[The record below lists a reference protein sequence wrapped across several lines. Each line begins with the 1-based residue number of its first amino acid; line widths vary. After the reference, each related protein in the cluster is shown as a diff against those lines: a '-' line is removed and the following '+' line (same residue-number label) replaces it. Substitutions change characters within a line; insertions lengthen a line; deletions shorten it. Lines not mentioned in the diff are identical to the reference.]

1 MQVGGS
7 DVVVDGASCDG
18 RTELVKAIQ
27 GQNAGVSAVLLCRSL
42 LLKKCR
48 MCHSYRP
55 CVLLRRTARGHPRL
69 TRVADAVAGYGASRN
84 LLGCIVPV
92 PPGAGRKIE
101 DTTRLWVLT
110 CTHRARGSSA
120 GMRPGNMSCICNGN
134 V

>member
-55 CVLLRRTARGHPRL
+55 CVFAVRRT
-69 TRVADAVAGYGASRN
+69 TRTPASRTRS
-84 LLGCIVPV
+84 
-92 PPGAGRKIE
+92 PGTAQAA
-101 DTTRLWVLT
+101 T
-110 CTHRARGSSA
+110 SSA
-120 GMRPGNMSCICNGN
+120 

>member
-55 CVLLRRTARGHPRL
+55 CVFASSYYAD

-110 CTHRARGSSA
+110 CTHRARGSS

>member
-48 MCHSYRP
+48 MCHSYRL
-55 CVLLRRTARGHPRL
+55 CVALRRT
-69 TRVADAVAGYGASRN
+69 TRTPASRS
-84 LLGCIVPV
+84 
-92 PPGAGRKIE
+92 PGTAQAA
-101 DTTRLWVLT
+101 T
-110 CTHRARGSSA
+110 SSA
-120 GMRPGNMSCICNGN
+120 

>member
-48 MCHSYRP
+48 MCHSYR
-55 CVLLRRTARGHPRL
+55 LRVASSYYAD
-69 TRVADAVAGYGASRN
+69 TRVAVAGYGASRN
-84 LLGCIVPV
+84 LLGCIVHKTRESTTTIPQDSRIETHWFDDSRH
-92 PPGAGRKIE
+92 PPRDLSLEK
-101 DTTRLWVLT
+101 
-110 CTHRARGSSA
+110 S
-120 GMRPGNMSCICNGN
+120 
-134 V
+134 

>member
-48 MCHSYRP
+48 MCHSYRL
-55 CVLLRRTARGHPRL
+55 CVLLRRTARGHPRPRGR
-69 TRVADAVAGYGASRN
+69 RVRRKPQPPRLYSPRTAG
-84 LLGCIVPV
+84 
-92 PPGAGRKIE
+92 GRAQ
-101 DTTRLWVLT
+101 D
-110 CTHRARGSSA
+110 
-120 GMRPGNMSCICNGN
+120 
-134 V
+134 

>member
-48 MCHSYRP
+48 MCHSRP
-55 CVLLRRTARGHPRL
+55 TVCCFVVLRGHPRRGR
-69 TRVADAVAGYGASRN
+69 RVRRKPQPPRLYSPRTAG
-84 LLGCIVPV
+84 
-92 PPGAGRKIE
+92 GRAQ
-101 DTTRLWVLT
+101 D
-110 CTHRARGSSA
+110 
-120 GMRPGNMSCICNGN
+120 
-134 V
+134 

>member
-48 MCHSYRP
+48 MCHSYRL
-55 CVLLRRTARGHPRL
+55 CVASSYYAD
-69 TRVADAVAGYGASRN
+69 TRVADGPRS
-84 LLGCIVPV
+84 
-92 PPGAGRKIE
+92 PGTAQAA
-101 DTTRLWVLT
+101 T
-110 CTHRARGSSA
+110 SSA
-120 GMRPGNMSCICNGN
+120 

>member
-48 MCHSYRP
+48 MCHSYRL
-55 CVLLRRTARGHPRL
+55 CVASSVLRGHPRRGR
-69 TRVADAVAGYGASRN
+69 RVRRKPQPPRLYSPRTAG
-84 LLGCIVPV
+84 
-92 PPGAGRKIE
+92 GRAQ
-101 DTTRLWVLT
+101 D
-110 CTHRARGSSA
+110 
-120 GMRPGNMSCICNGN
+120 
-134 V
+134 